1 MTSTLPRRFAAV
13 FVTTA
18 LATAGLPALAHAADS
33 PHRHQ
38 HPPRAATPPERI
50 AYVPRPSVTT
60 SAVPQRT
67 AAI

>member
-13 FVTTA
+13 FVTAA
-18 LATAGLPALAHAADS
+18 LMTAGLPALAHAADH
-33 PHRHQ
+33 PHPR
-38 HPPRAATPPERI
+38 PPRAATPSERV
-50 AYVPRPSVTT
+50 AYVQRAFDTT

>member
-13 FVTTA
+13 FVTA
-18 LATAGLPALAHAADS
+18 GLMTAGLPALAHAADS
-33 PHRHQ
+33 PHRHH
-38 HPPRAATPPERI
+38 HPPRAATPTERI
-50 AYVPRPSVTT
+50 AYVPRPFVTT